1 MSLISSSLAEKQAE
15 DRALLRR
22 FEPVIRFTAGEQF
35 FPMAVDPYV
44 QASSLWMQRPNGDPM
59 RLVPEGQLTLE
70 KLAEPR
76 AHGFGAVY
84 FLRFIEP
91 INITDLAAIALEET
105 LTRRSP
111 KDTFRA
117 RSGRLARVGYGS
129 RFVDALFS
137 LTLLA
142 RGRVPGDTALA
153 AARLVRQMRSQNE
166 PFVYYGRVVRRA
178 GWVALQYWYFYPF
191 NNWRSGFS
199 GVNDHE
205 ADWEMVYVYLSET
218 ENGEVQPE
226 WVAYA
231 SHDFAGDDLRRR
243 WDDPEVEK
251 VGEHPVIYTG
261 AGSHASYFSRG
272 EYLAELELPFLSPL
286 VQFVDRVQATWRT
299 WMGWARGDE
308 LERHA
313 AFNVF
318 RVPFVDYA
326 RGDGLSVGP
335 GGDGEW
341 AEPRLLDPAGPAWVT
356 QYRGLWGL
364 YARDPI
370 AGENAPAGP
379 MYNRDGTVR
388 RSWYDP
394 LGWAGLDKE
403 PPPDH
408 ALQRIEARYRE
419 LKAHRAGLEDSIA
432 ANSQALTGLGVE
444 AKAMLGRP
452 HLKKLYEAHLARIEA
467 LSRELADQRAELAAD
482 EALLEALDSHAA
494 DVQAGHK
501 GPLRAH
507 IHRAHQPDTEAG
519 LRLSRFAEWWAAV
532 SIGLMMV
539 AFVGLVVF
547 ARHYLVYGLTAII
560 ALLIFVE
567 AGFRR
572 QLPRLIS
579 SVTNALAV
587 VAALVLLFEFFWE
600 AVIIAVLVAGTYI
613 MWENVRELR
622 G

>member
-1 MSLISSSLAEKQAE
+1 MSLIYSSLPEKQAA

-35 FPMAVDPYV
+35 FPVDVKPYV
-44 QASSLWMQRPNGDPM
+44 QASSLWMQKPNADPI

-91 INITDLAAIALEET
+91 INIADLATIALQET
-105 LTRRSP
+105 LARRGS

-117 RSGRLARVGYGS
+117 GPGRLARVGYGS

-153 AARLVRQMRSQNE
+153 ATRLVRRMRAGNE
-166 PFVYYGRVVRRA
+166 HYVYHGRVVRRS
-178 GWVALQYWYFYPF
+178 GWVALQYWFFYPF

-205 ADWEMVYVYLSET
+205 ADWEMIYIYLSESD
-218 ENGEVQPE
+218 NGDLTPE

-286 VQFVDRVQATWRT
+286 VQLVDRLQTTWRK
-299 WMGWARGDE
+299 WLGGVRGE
-308 LERHA
+308 ALASRSS
-313 AFNVF
+313 FNVF

-326 RGDGLSVGP
+326 RGDGLGVGP
-335 GGDGEW
+335 GGDRAW
-341 AEPRLLDPAGPAWVT
+341 AEPRLLDPAPAWVT
-356 QYRGLWGL
+356 HYRGLWGL

-403 PPPDH
+403 PPPDEVLH
-408 ALQRIEARYRE
+408 RIEARYKE
-419 LKAHRAGLEDSIA
+419 LKTRRAELDDAIA
-432 ANSQALTGLGVE
+432 ANGQTLTGLGVE
-444 AKAMLGRP
+444 AAAMLGRP
-452 HLKKLYEAHLARIEA
+452 HLKKLHEAHLQRMES
-467 LSRELADQRAELAAD
+467 LSKELADQRAELAAD
-482 EALLEALDSHAA
+482 EALMEALDAHAA
-494 DVQAGHK
+494 HVQAGHT

-507 IHRAHQPDTEAG
+507 IHRAHHPDSDAG

-532 SIGLMMV
+532 SIGLMMLG
-539 AFVGLVVF
+539 FVGLVVF
-547 ARHYLVYGLTAII
+547 ARHYLVYGLTALT

-572 QLPRLIS
+572 QLPQLIS
-579 SVTNALAV
+579 SVTNALAL
-587 VAALVLLFEFFWE
+587 VAALILLFEFFWE
-600 AVIIAVLVAGTYI
+600 AVIVAVLVAGTYI